1 MQNIKNNFHLLV
13 LTVIIITSLFLRF
26 HKQAEYLD
34 FFADVGRDMLVA
46 KHIAEDKK
54 FTLAKPYANAT
65 TPYLNNSILYFN
77 LLGIAWIIAPSI
89 EAIMS
94 LHTLLSILVVLYG
107 YRITKQLCK
116 DTMTGLFTAVH
127 FTFSFYFIQL
137 ARLIWQP
144 NLLPY
149 IYILNLF
156 LILKKKVTYI
166 DLYVAIFLLYL
177 GFNIHYS
184 TAIMVPIMFYWILKR
199 FVLLVRD
206 RRDSNTRYLYFFL
219 YITTLFVSW
228 IKFASVNFADIY
240 TLLFTNSDGS
250 LFQNFL
256 VRLYKLVIYFSQTLF
271 GYHSISS
278 ILYFIFLVI
287 LLLELFYEKNKK
299 KLNIEIKILYSLNFS
314 VFFTIF
320 LTKSLYVHYF
330 APLMIVT
337 YITLAT
343 IISHKVKSTS
353 LKVCL
358 YSILLILFLHST
370 ASDKK
375 FLGILS
381 YFGNWERNEYPIA
394 QQISKEI
401 ATDYKLVSKDNQ
413 NLRFGLR
420 IHKFGDP
427 QAWGLGGYYLLVE
440 DLLGLRLSKISEKYA
455 SEDYNYGNNIEILEK
470 NPNLIYLVCDR
481 FPNNS
486 NLVEECIQPTLKY
499 IPEFSAQTAEIT
511 TIQVVPFY
519 SFDSHSTTL
528 LRIITQ
534 KNNFTSLNSE
544 L

>member
-1 MQNIKNNFHLLV
+1 MQNIKKNFHLLV
-13 LTVIIITSLFLRF
+13 LIVIIITSLFLRF

-77 LLGIAWIIAPSI
+77 LLGIAWIIAPSV

-116 DTMTGLFTAVH
+116 DAMTGLFTAVH

-206 RRDSNTRYLYFFL
+206 RKDSNARYLYFFL

-278 ILYFIFLVI
+278 ILYLIFLVI
-287 LLLELFYEKNKK
+287 LLVELFYEQNKM

-401 ATDYKLVSKDNQ
+401 ATDYKLVSKNNQ

-427 QAWGLGGYYLLVE
+427 QAWGFGGYYLLVE

-499 IPEFSAQTAEIT
+499 IPEFSVQTAEIT